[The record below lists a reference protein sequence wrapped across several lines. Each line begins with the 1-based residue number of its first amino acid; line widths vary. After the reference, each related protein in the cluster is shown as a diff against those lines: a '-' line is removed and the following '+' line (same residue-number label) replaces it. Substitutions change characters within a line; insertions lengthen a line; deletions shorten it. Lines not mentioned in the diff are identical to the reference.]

1 MALEAMLNK
10 DDIQE
15 HQTQIIERQFMKE
28 RNIKMCVK
36 LETQEEI
43 AKTVMKLTVKG
54 RGIDVPQA
62 AATKYTQDG
71 IEYLRYFATIS
82 NEECLRYCEE
92 NNIELPKEEQS
103 EKIPL
108 RKTKKDLNLLIDG
121 TVPYGRFLYSI
132 LIHCFCIAFID
143 GLQAE
148 QVHTVPTIVKTA
160 SKLTL
165 ADQIKQSMDGTCA
178 FCGK

>member
-1 MALEAMLNK
+1 MLNK
-10 DDIQE
+10 DDIQK

-28 RNIKMCVK
+28 RNIKTCVK

-62 AATKYTQDG
+62 AATKYIQDR

-103 EKIPL
+103 EKISL

-121 TVPYGRFLYSI
+121 TVP
-132 LIHCFCIAFID
+132 
-143 GLQAE
+143 
-148 QVHTVPTIVKTA
+148 
-160 SKLTL
+160 
-165 ADQIKQSMDGTCA
+165 
-178 FCGK
+178 